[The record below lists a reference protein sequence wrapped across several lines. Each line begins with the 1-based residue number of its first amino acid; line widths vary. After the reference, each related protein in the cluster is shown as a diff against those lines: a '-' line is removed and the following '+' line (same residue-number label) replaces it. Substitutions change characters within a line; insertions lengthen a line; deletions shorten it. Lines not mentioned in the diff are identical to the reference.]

1 MNKQKLWTKDF
12 LLIAFTNLFIF
23 LCFYSLMVTLTVY
36 TIDKFHTSISIAGLA
51 SSIFV
56 IGAVL
61 VRPFAG
67 KRIALI
73 GPKKLLVASLSV
85 FFLSTLL
92 YFAAD
97 NLNMLLCLRLIHGA
111 AFGVASTATG
121 TIVAEIIPPS
131 RRGEGMGYF
140 AISTNIAMAIGPF
153 IGLYISSAYEYT
165 MVFTV
170 SILFAFISLV
180 ASILLKYEQPALT
193 EGQIEGLKSHKLRDY
208 FEYSAIPISI
218 TAGVIGFSYSSVLSH
233 MTTFS
238 QEINL
243 AGAASFFFVV
253 YAVSLLV
260 TRPFTGRWFDLRG
273 ENFVIYPSL
282 ILYALSLLILGGSMN
297 SGMLLAA
304 GAMMGIGLGT
314 FQSSAQTIAIKEA
327 PTHRIG
333 LATSTFFVMYDIGI
347 GIGPFL
353 QGLAIPY
360 FGYRGLYFIMGAIA
374 FIGIVM
380 YYFAHGRSA
389 GRTINRGLKKFES
402 ANSDKMFGKI

>member
-1 MNKQKLWTKDF
+1 MNTHKLWTKDF

-36 TIDKFHTSISIAGLA
+36 TMDKFHTSASIAGLA

-56 IGAVL
+56 IGAVF

-73 GPKKLLVASLSV
+73 GPKRLLVASLSV

-97 NLNMLLCLRLIHGA
+97 NLIMLLCLRLIHGA

-121 TIVAEIIPPS
+121 TIVAEIIPPL

-153 IGLYISSAYEYT
+153 IGLYISNAYEFT

-170 SILFAFISLV
+170 SMVFAFFSLV
-180 ASILLKYEQPALT
+180 ASILLRYEQPALS
-193 EGQIEGLKSHKLRDY
+193 EKQVEALKSNKLRDY
-208 FEYSAIPISI
+208 FEFAAIPISV
-218 TAGVIGFSYSSVLSH
+218 TAGVIGFTYSSVLSH
-233 MTTFS
+233 LTSFS
-238 QEINL
+238 AEISL

-253 YAVSLLV
+253 YAASLLL
-260 TRPFTGRWFDLRG
+260 TRPFTGKWFDLHG

-282 ILYALSLLILGGSMN
+282 LLYALSLLILGGAMN
-297 SGMLLAA
+297 SGMLLLA

-314 FQSSAQTIAIKEA
+314 FQSSAQTIAVKEA
-327 PTHRIG
+327 PAHRIG
-333 LATSTFFVMYDIGI
+333 LATSTFFVMYDAGI
-347 GIGPFL
+347 GLGPFL
-353 QGLAIPY
+353 QGLYIP
-360 FGYRGLYFIMGAIA
+360 FSGYRGLYFTMGVIA
-374 FIGIVM
+374 FIGILM
-380 YYFAHGRSA
+380 YYFAHGRASSVKKA
-389 GRTINRGLKKFES
+389 GHILRDQIQ
-402 ANSDKMFGKI
+402 

>member
-1 MNKQKLWTKDF
+1 MTKQKLWTKDF

-36 TIDKFHTSISIAGLA
+36 SMDKFNTSASMAGLA

-56 IGAVL
+56 IGAVF

-92 YFAAD
+92 YFAA
-97 NLNMLLCLRLIHGA
+97 NSLILLLCLRLIHGA

-153 IGLYISSAYEYT
+153 IGLYISNAYEFT
-165 MVFTV
+165 MVFKI
-170 SILFAFISLV
+170 SILFSLISLI
-180 ASILLKYEQPALT
+180 ASILLTYEQPVMT
-193 EGQIEGLKSHKLRDY
+193 EEQLAGLRSNKLKDY
-208 FEYSAIPISI
+208 FEFSAIPISI
-218 TAGVIGFSYSSVLSH
+218 TAGVIGFTYSSVLSH
-233 MTTFS
+233 MTSFS
-238 QEINL
+238 EEINL
-243 AGAASFFFVV
+243 AAAASFFFVI
-253 YAVSLLV
+253 YAASLLI

-282 ILYALSLLILGGSMN
+282 LLYAVSLLLLGGSMN
-297 SGMLLAA
+297 SGMLLVA
-304 GAMMGIGLGT
+304 GAIMGIGLGT

-327 PTHRIG
+327 PAHRVG

-347 GIGPFL
+347 GTGPFL
-353 QGLAIPY
+353 QGLYIPY
-360 FGYRGLYFIMGAIA
+360 FGYRGLYFTMGAIA

-380 YYFAHGRSA
+380 YYFAHGKSA
-389 GRTINRGLKKFES
+389 GRIINRELKEFES
-402 ANSDKMFGKI
+402 ANSQ

>member
-1 MNKQKLWTKDF
+1 MNTHKLWTKDF

-36 TIDKFHTSISIAGLA
+36 TMDKFHTSASIAGLA

-56 IGAVL
+56 IGAVF

-97 NLNMLLCLRLIHGA
+97 NLIMLLCLRLIHGA

-153 IGLYISSAYEYT
+153 IGLYISNVYEFT
-165 MVFTV
+165 MVFTI
-170 SILFAFISLV
+170 SMAFAFFSLV
-180 ASILLKYEQPALT
+180 ASILLRYEQPALS
-193 EGQIEGLKSHKLRDY
+193 EKQVEALKSNKLRDY
-208 FEYSAIPISI
+208 FEFAAIPISV
-218 TAGVIGFSYSSVLSH
+218 TAGVIGFTYSSVLSH
-233 MTTFS
+233 LTSFS
-238 QEINL
+238 AEISL
-243 AGAASFFFVV
+243 TGAASFFFVV
-253 YAVSLLV
+253 YAASLLL
-260 TRPFTGRWFDLRG
+260 TRPFTGKWFDLRG

-282 ILYALSLLILGGSMN
+282 LLYALSLLILGGAMN
-297 SGMLLAA
+297 SGMLLLA

-327 PTHRIG
+327 PAHRIG
-333 LATSTFFVMYDIGI
+333 LATSTFFVMYDAGI
-347 GIGPFL
+347 GLGPFL
-353 QGLAIPY
+353 QGLYIP
-360 FGYRGLYFIMGAIA
+360 FSGYRGLYITMGAIA
-374 FIGIVM
+374 FIGIFM
-380 YYFAHGRSA
+380 YYFAHGRNSA
-389 GRTINRGLKKFES
+389 VKK
-402 ANSDKMFGKI
+402 AGHILQDQMQ

>member
-1 MNKQKLWTKDF
+1 MNTHKLWTKDF

-36 TIDKFHTSISIAGLA
+36 TMDKFHTSPSIAGLA

-56 IGAVL
+56 IGAVF

-97 NLNMLLCLRLIHGA
+97 NLIMLLCLRLIHGA

-153 IGLYISSAYEYT
+153 IGLYISNAYEFT

-170 SILFAFISLV
+170 SMAFAFFSLV
-180 ASILLKYEQPALT
+180 ASILLRYEQPALS
-193 EGQIEGLKSHKLRDY
+193 EKQVEALKSNKLRDY
-208 FEYSAIPISI
+208 FEFAAIPISV
-218 TAGVIGFSYSSVLSH
+218 TAGVIGFTYSSVLSH
-233 MTTFS
+233 LTSFS
-238 QEINL
+238 AEISL

-253 YAVSLLV
+253 YAVSLLL
-260 TRPFTGRWFDLRG
+260 TRPFTGKWFDLRG

-282 ILYALSLLILGGSMN
+282 ILYALSLLILGGAMN
-297 SGMLLAA
+297 SGMLLLSRSDD
-304 GAMMGIGLGT
+304 GYWPWHFPIERPNHRHQGSSGT
-314 FQSSAQTIAIKEA
+314 S
-327 PTHRIG
+327 HRPG
-333 LATSTFFVMYDIGI
+333 HVNLLRYV
-347 GIGPFL
+347 
-353 QGLAIPY
+353 
-360 FGYRGLYFIMGAIA
+360 
-374 FIGIVM
+374 
-380 YYFAHGRSA
+380 
-389 GRTINRGLKKFES
+389 
-402 ANSDKMFGKI
+402 